1 MRLNSPFS
9 KVRSFDMSGVPS
21 SRDHSCVF
29 ISVVQ
34 LRVKSSP
41 SVILTFLTNVV
52 GTTVVVVEVVVV
64 GLSVTDASNIT
75 EK

>member
-1 MRLNSPFS
+1 MDSPSF
-9 KVRSFDMSGVPS
+9 KVRSSDMSGLPS